1 MSIHKWRRLPT
12 KYFGEVWV
20 PFAHIQLKDSTG
32 KLHALSLQ
40 IDSGAVVSL
49 LSRSVAELL
58 QIDQEKG
65 HRVELGSVGGAATLA
80 R

>member
-20 PFAHIQLKDSTG
+20 PFAHIQLEDSTG

-49 LSRSVAELL
+49 LSRSVAKLPEHVRQAIMTL
-58 QIDQEKG
+58 
-65 HRVELGSVGGAATLA
+65 VEAV
-80 R
+80 